1 MASTSLKAVGAIGA
15 AGVTAFS
22 ALTKSALDGVG
33 SLEQNIGGVNKLFED
48 SADIVIKNSKKAFN
62 TAGMSAN
69 EYMENV
75 TGFAAS
81 LVSGLGGDTKK
92 AAEIA
97 DIAIRDMSDNAN
109 TFGSDIESIKNA
121 YQGFAK
127 QNYTML
133 DNLKLGFGGS
143 ADGMAK
149 LINKYGEFDGALEVT
164 AQSVKDVPFDEMI
177 KAIHNAQVEMNIAGT
192 TSKEAADTIQ
202 GSMASAKAAWENFL
216 SGAGSVDDFVS
227 ALTGAVGQ
235 IGKNL
240 VEIVPRLAEG
250 LSQLIEQLGPYI
262 VPMVQELL
270 PALTDG
276 ALALINGLLSNI
288 PVLLPTLTELAIQIV
303 SSIASTIAEN
313 GPEILEGLKG
323 AFESIATSLTTM
335 FPGLQP
341 LVDSFKDIWESA
353 GHLVDAL
360 IPLAESVFPI
370 LVSVAGSV
378 FQAFEKLVSS
388 ISPLIESILPTLN
401 TVIGFLVDHLDG
413 VMAVVTAVV
422 AGFMAFQT
430 VEFVIGFIEGV
441 QTAFAALNL
450 VMSLNPISL
459 IIGLIAALVA
469 AFIYL
474 WNNCDEF
481 RQFWIDLWEGIKETF
496 TSVWDAISGF
506 FTETIPQAWENF
518 KTSLKQGIDNIIE
531 WFVSLP
537 SRIQSFFEELP
548 YKLGEMLG
556 TLIAHIVNFT
566 INTNKFIIEFIAEL
580 FNRAVEFFTTLP
592 QRTAEFVTN
601 LMAKVED
608 LKTKIVNK
616 TKEIIDSVI
625 EWVKTLPERIMVKLT
640 EIKNQVIAFKNLMI
654 NKAKETA
661 DNFVKNLVDGIK
673 ELPDKFKESAHNV
686 VEGFINGIKE
696 KIQSAKDAIKDFADG
711 IFSGFN
717 KNLDIHS
724 PSKKFEWSAEMC
736 LAGFEKPF
744 EGYNPYSALTD
755 GAKATAN
762 SLKASIVGA
771 VGNPAGLDMSGIG
784 GIVKNAL
791 QGMAVMID
799 GRTAGMLLA
808 QPVNEALG
816 TFATRRV

>member
-1 MASTSLKAVGAIGA
+1 MASTSLKAVGAIGT

-164 AQSVKDVPFDEMI
+164 AKSVKDVPFDEMI
-177 KAIHNAQVEMNIAGT
+177 KAIHNAQVAMNIAGT
-192 TSKEAADTIQ
+192 TSKEAADTIE

-388 ISPLIESILPTLN
+388 ISPLVESLLPALN
-401 TVIGFLVDHLDG
+401 SVVAFLVEHMDG
-413 VMAVVTAVV
+413 VLAVVTAVV

-474 WNNCDEF
+474 WNNCDGF
-481 RQFWIDLWEGIKETF
+481 REFWINLWDKVKE
-496 TSVWDAISGF
+496 V
-506 FTETIPQAWENF
+506 
-518 KTSLKQGIDNIIE
+518 
-531 WFVSLP
+531 VS
-537 SRIQSFFEELP
+537 
-548 YKLGEMLG
+548 
-556 TLIAHIVNFT
+556 N
-566 INTNKFIIEFIAEL
+566 
-580 FNRAVEFFTTLP
+580 AVE
-592 QRTAEFVTN
+592 
-601 LMAKVED
+601 
-608 LKTKIVNK
+608 
-616 TKEIIDSVI
+616 SVLN
-625 EWVKTLPERIMVKLT
+625 WVKSLPERIMVKLT

-661 DNFVKNLVDGIK
+661 ENFVKNLVDGIK

-696 KIQSAKDAIKDFADG
+696 KIQSAKDTIKDFADG

-808 QPVNEALG
+808 EPVNNALG

>member
-164 AQSVKDVPFDEMI
+164 AQSVKNVPFDEMI

-192 TSKEAADTIQ
+192 TSKEAADTIE

-360 IPLAESVFPI
+360 IPLAERVFPI

-474 WNNCDEF
+474 WNNCDGFREF
-481 RQFWIDLWEGIKETF
+481 RINLWDKVKE
-496 TSVWDAISGF
+496 V
-506 FTETIPQAWENF
+506 
-518 KTSLKQGIDNIIE
+518 
-531 WFVSLP
+531 V
-537 SRIQSFFEELP
+537 
-548 YKLGEMLG
+548 
-556 TLIAHIVNFT
+556 
-566 INTNKFIIEFIAEL
+566 
-580 FNRAVEFFTTLP
+580 FNAVEFVL
-592 QRTAEFVTN
+592 N
-601 LMAKVED
+601 
-608 LKTKIVNK
+608 
-616 TKEIIDSVI
+616 
-625 EWVKTLPERIMVKLT
+625 WVKSLPGKIKDKLI
-640 EIKNQVIAFKNLMI
+640 EIYNNIINFKNDMTQ
-654 NKAKETA
+654 KAKETA
-661 DNFVKNLVDGIK
+661 ENFVKNLVDGIK

-696 KIQSAKDAIKDFADG
+696 KIQNAKDAIKDFADG

>member
-192 TSKEAADTIQ
+192 TSKEAADTIE

-450 VMSLNPISL
+450 VMMLNPISL

-474 WNNCDEF
+474 WNNCDGF
-481 RQFWIDLWEGIKETF
+481 REFWINLWDKVKE
-496 TSVWDAISGF
+496 V
-506 FTETIPQAWENF
+506 
-518 KTSLKQGIDNIIE
+518 
-531 WFVSLP
+531 V
-537 SRIQSFFEELP
+537 
-548 YKLGEMLG
+548 
-556 TLIAHIVNFT
+556 
-566 INTNKFIIEFIAEL
+566 
-580 FNRAVEFFTTLP
+580 FNAVEFVL
-592 QRTAEFVTN
+592 N
-601 LMAKVED
+601 
-608 LKTKIVNK
+608 
-616 TKEIIDSVI
+616 
-625 EWVKTLPERIMVKLT
+625 WVKSLPGKIKDKLI
-640 EIKNQVIAFKNLMI
+640 EIYNNIINFKNDMTQ
-654 NKAKETA
+654 KAKETA
-661 DNFVKNLVDGIK
+661 ENFVKNLVDGIK

-696 KIQSAKDAIKDFADG
+696 KIQNAKDAIKDFADG

-724 PSKKFEWSAEMC
+724 PSKKFEWSAKMC

-808 QPVNEALG
+808 EPVNNALG

>member
-1 MASTSLKAVGAIGA
+1 MASTSLKAVGAIGT

-164 AQSVKDVPFDEMI
+164 AKSVKDVPFDEMI

-192 TSKEAADTIQ
+192 TSKEAADTIE
-202 GSMASAKAAWENFL
+202 GSMASAKAAWDNFL

-360 IPLAESVFPI
+360 IPLAERVFPI

-388 ISPLIESILPTLN
+388 ISPLVESLLPALN
-401 TVIGFLVDHLDG
+401 SVVAFLVEHMDG
-413 VMAVVTAVV
+413 VLAVVTAVV

-430 VEFVIGFIEGV
+430 VEFIIGFIEGV
-441 QTAFAALNL
+441 QAAFAALNL
-450 VMSLNPISL
+450 VMMLNPISL

-474 WNNCDEF
+474 WNNCDGF
-481 RQFWIDLWEGIKETF
+481 REFWINLWDKVKE
-496 TSVWDAISGF
+496 V
-506 FTETIPQAWENF
+506 
-518 KTSLKQGIDNIIE
+518 
-531 WFVSLP
+531 VS
-537 SRIQSFFEELP
+537 
-548 YKLGEMLG
+548 
-556 TLIAHIVNFT
+556 N
-566 INTNKFIIEFIAEL
+566 
-580 FNRAVEFFTTLP
+580 AVEFVL
-592 QRTAEFVTN
+592 N
-601 LMAKVED
+601 
-608 LKTKIVNK
+608 
-616 TKEIIDSVI
+616 
-625 EWVKTLPERIMVKLT
+625 WVKSLPGKIKDKLI
-640 EIKNQVIAFKNLMI
+640 EIYNNIINFKNDMTQ
-654 NKAKETA
+654 KAKETA
-661 DNFVKNLVDGIK
+661 ENFVKNLVNGIK

-696 KIQSAKDAIKDFADG
+696 KIQNAKDAIKDFADG

-744 EGYNPYSALTD
+744 DGYNPYSALTD

-808 QPVNEALG
+808 EPVNNALG

>member
-22 ALTKSALDGVG
+22 ALSKSALDGVG

-164 AQSVKDVPFDEMI
+164 AKSVKDVPFDEMI

-192 TSKEAADTIQ
+192 TSKEAADTIE
-202 GSMASAKAAWENFL
+202 GSMASAKAAWDNFL

-360 IPLAESVFPI
+360 IPLAVSVFPI

-388 ISPLIESILPTLN
+388 ISPLVESLLPALN
-401 TVIGFLVDHLDG
+401 SVVAFLVEHMDG
-413 VMAVVTAVV
+413 VLAVVTAVV

-474 WNNCDEF
+474 WNNCDGF
-481 RQFWIDLWEGIKETF
+481 REFWINLWDKVKE
-496 TSVWDAISGF
+496 V
-506 FTETIPQAWENF
+506 
-518 KTSLKQGIDNIIE
+518 
-531 WFVSLP
+531 VS
-537 SRIQSFFEELP
+537 
-548 YKLGEMLG
+548 
-556 TLIAHIVNFT
+556 N
-566 INTNKFIIEFIAEL
+566 
-580 FNRAVEFFTTLP
+580 AVEFVL
-592 QRTAEFVTN
+592 N
-601 LMAKVED
+601 L
-608 LKTKIVNK
+608 
-616 TKEIIDSVI
+616 
-625 EWVKTLPERIMVKLT
+625 VKSLPERIMVKLT

-661 DNFVKNLVDGIK
+661 ENFVKNLVDGIK

-808 QPVNEALG
+808 EPVNNALG

>member
-1 MASTSLKAVGAIGA
+1 MASTSLKAVGAIGT

-109 TFGSDIESIKNA
+109 TFGTDIESIKNA

-164 AQSVKDVPFDEMI
+164 AKSVKDVPFDEMI

-192 TSKEAADTIQ
+192 TSKEAADTIE

-441 QTAFAALNL
+441 QAAFAALNL

-474 WNNCDEF
+474 WNNCDGF
-481 RQFWIDLWEGIKETF
+481 REFWINLWDKVKE
-496 TSVWDAISGF
+496 V
-506 FTETIPQAWENF
+506 
-518 KTSLKQGIDNIIE
+518 
-531 WFVSLP
+531 VS
-537 SRIQSFFEELP
+537 
-548 YKLGEMLG
+548 
-556 TLIAHIVNFT
+556 N
-566 INTNKFIIEFIAEL
+566 
-580 FNRAVEFFTTLP
+580 AVE
-592 QRTAEFVTN
+592 
-601 LMAKVED
+601 
-608 LKTKIVNK
+608 
-616 TKEIIDSVI
+616 SVLN
-625 EWVKTLPERIMVKLT
+625 WVKSLPERIMVKLT

-661 DNFVKNLVDGIK
+661 ENFVKNLVDGIK

-696 KIQSAKDAIKDFADG
+696 KIQNAKDAIKDFADG

-724 PSKKFEWSAEMC
+724 PSKKFEWSAKMC

-808 QPVNEALG
+808 EPVNNALG

>member
-1 MASTSLKAVGAIGA
+1 MASTSLKAVGAIGT

-164 AQSVKDVPFDEMI
+164 AKSVKDVPFDEMI

-192 TSKEAADTIQ
+192 TSKEAADTIE

-360 IPLAESVFPI
+360 IPLAERVFPI

-388 ISPLIESILPTLN
+388 ISPLVESLLPALN
-401 TVIGFLVDHLDG
+401 SVVAFLVEHMDG
-413 VMAVVTAVV
+413 VLAVVTAVV

-441 QTAFAALNL
+441 QAAFAALNL
-450 VMSLNPISL
+450 VMMLNPISL

-474 WNNCDEF
+474 WNNCDGF
-481 RQFWIDLWEGIKETF
+481 REFWINLWDKVKEVVSNAVEYVLNWVKSLPGKIKDKLIE
-496 TSVWDAISGF
+496 IYNN
-506 FTETIPQAWENF
+506 IINF
-518 KTSLKQGIDNIIE
+518 KNDMTQ
-531 WFVSLP
+531 
-537 SRIQSFFEELP
+537 
-548 YKLGEMLG
+548 
-556 TLIAHIVNFT
+556 
-566 INTNKFIIEFIAEL
+566 
-580 FNRAVEFFTTLP
+580 
-592 QRTAEFVTN
+592 
-601 LMAKVED
+601 
-608 LKTKIVNK
+608 
-616 TKEIIDSVI
+616 
-625 EWVKTLPERIMVKLT
+625 
-640 EIKNQVIAFKNLMI
+640 
-654 NKAKETA
+654 KAKETA
-661 DNFVKNLVDGIK
+661 ENFVKNLVNGIK

-696 KIQSAKDAIKDFADG
+696 KIQSAKDTIKDFADG

-744 EGYNPYSALTD
+744 DGYNPYSALTD

-808 QPVNEALG
+808 EPVNNALG

>member
-1 MASTSLKAVGAIGA
+1 MASTSLKAVGAIGT

-192 TSKEAADTIQ
+192 TSKEAADTIE

-430 VEFVIGFIEGV
+430 VEFVIGFIDGV

-450 VMSLNPISL
+450 VMMLNPISL

-474 WNNCDEF
+474 WNNCDGF
-481 RQFWIDLWEGIKETF
+481 REFWINLWDKVKE
-496 TSVWDAISGF
+496 V
-506 FTETIPQAWENF
+506 
-518 KTSLKQGIDNIIE
+518 
-531 WFVSLP
+531 V
-537 SRIQSFFEELP
+537 
-548 YKLGEMLG
+548 
-556 TLIAHIVNFT
+556 
-566 INTNKFIIEFIAEL
+566 
-580 FNRAVEFFTTLP
+580 FNAVEFVL
-592 QRTAEFVTN
+592 N
-601 LMAKVED
+601 
-608 LKTKIVNK
+608 
-616 TKEIIDSVI
+616 
-625 EWVKTLPERIMVKLT
+625 WVKSLPGKIKDKLI
-640 EIKNQVIAFKNLMI
+640 EIYNNIINFKNDMTQ
-654 NKAKETA
+654 KAKETA
-661 DNFVKNLVDGIK
+661 ENFVKNLVDGIK

-696 KIQSAKDAIKDFADG
+696 KIQNAKDAIKDFADG

-724 PSKKFEWSAEMC
+724 PSKKFEWSAKMC

-808 QPVNEALG
+808 EPVNNALG

>member
-48 SADIVIKNSKKAFN
+48 SADIVVKNSKKAFN

-192 TSKEAADTIQ
+192 TSKEAADTIE

-313 GPEILEGLKG
+313 GHEILEGLKG

-360 IPLAESVFPI
+360 MPLAESVFPI

-441 QTAFAALNL
+441 QAAFAALNL
-450 VMSLNPISL
+450 VMMLNPISL

-474 WNNCDEF
+474 WNNCDGF
-481 RQFWIDLWEGIKETF
+481 REFWINLWDKVKE
-496 TSVWDAISGF
+496 V
-506 FTETIPQAWENF
+506 
-518 KTSLKQGIDNIIE
+518 
-531 WFVSLP
+531 VS
-537 SRIQSFFEELP
+537 
-548 YKLGEMLG
+548 
-556 TLIAHIVNFT
+556 N
-566 INTNKFIIEFIAEL
+566 
-580 FNRAVEFFTTLP
+580 AVEFVL
-592 QRTAEFVTN
+592 N
-601 LMAKVED
+601 
-608 LKTKIVNK
+608 
-616 TKEIIDSVI
+616 
-625 EWVKTLPERIMVKLT
+625 WVKSLPEKIKEKLI
-640 EIKNQVIAFKNLMI
+640 EIYNNIINFKNDMTQ
-654 NKAKETA
+654 KAKETA
-661 DNFVKNLVDGIK
+661 ENFVKNLVDGIK

-696 KIQSAKDAIKDFADG
+696 KIQNAKDAIKDFADG

-724 PSKKFEWSAEMC
+724 PSKKFEWSAKMC

-808 QPVNEALG
+808 EPVNNALG

>member
-1 MASTSLKAVGAIGA
+1 MASTSLKAVGAIGT

-164 AQSVKDVPFDEMI
+164 AKSVKDVPFDEMI

-192 TSKEAADTIQ
+192 TSKEAADTIE

-360 IPLAESVFPI
+360 IPLAERVFPI

-388 ISPLIESILPTLN
+388 ISPLVESLLPALN
-401 TVIGFLVDHLDG
+401 SVVAFLVEHMDG
-413 VMAVVTAVV
+413 VLAVVTAVV

-441 QTAFAALNL
+441 QAAFAALNL
-450 VMSLNPISL
+450 VMMLNPISL

-474 WNNCDEF
+474 WNNCDGF
-481 RQFWIDLWEGIKETF
+481 REFWINLWDKVKE
-496 TSVWDAISGF
+496 V
-506 FTETIPQAWENF
+506 
-518 KTSLKQGIDNIIE
+518 
-531 WFVSLP
+531 VS
-537 SRIQSFFEELP
+537 
-548 YKLGEMLG
+548 
-556 TLIAHIVNFT
+556 N
-566 INTNKFIIEFIAEL
+566 
-580 FNRAVEFFTTLP
+580 AVEFVL
-592 QRTAEFVTN
+592 N
-601 LMAKVED
+601 
-608 LKTKIVNK
+608 
-616 TKEIIDSVI
+616 
-625 EWVKTLPERIMVKLT
+625 WVKSLPEKIKDKLI
-640 EIKNQVIAFKNLMI
+640 EIYNNIINFKNDMTQ
-654 NKAKETA
+654 KAKETA
-661 DNFVKNLVDGIK
+661 ENFVKNLVDGIK

-724 PSKKFEWSAEMC
+724 PSKKFEWSAKMC

-791 QGMAVMID
+791 QGMAVVID

-808 QPVNEALG
+808 EPVNNALG

>member
-360 IPLAESVFPI
+360 IPLAENVFPI

-450 VMSLNPISL
+450 VMMLNPISL

-474 WNNCDEF
+474 WNNCDGF
-481 RQFWIDLWEGIKETF
+481 REFWINLWDKVKE
-496 TSVWDAISGF
+496 V
-506 FTETIPQAWENF
+506 
-518 KTSLKQGIDNIIE
+518 
-531 WFVSLP
+531 V
-537 SRIQSFFEELP
+537 
-548 YKLGEMLG
+548 
-556 TLIAHIVNFT
+556 
-566 INTNKFIIEFIAEL
+566 
-580 FNRAVEFFTTLP
+580 FNAVEFVL
-592 QRTAEFVTN
+592 N
-601 LMAKVED
+601 
-608 LKTKIVNK
+608 
-616 TKEIIDSVI
+616 
-625 EWVKTLPERIMVKLT
+625 WVKSLSGKIKDKLI
-640 EIKNQVIAFKNLMI
+640 EIYNNIINFKNDMTQ
-654 NKAKETA
+654 KAKETA
-661 DNFVKNLVDGIK
+661 ENFVKNLVDGIK

-696 KIQSAKDAIKDFADG
+696 KIQNAKDAIKDFADG

-724 PSKKFEWSAEMC
+724 PSKKFEWSAKMC

-744 EGYNPYSALTD
+744 DGYNPYSALTD

-771 VGNPAGLDMSGIG
+771 VGNPAGLDMSSIG

-808 QPVNEALG
+808 EPVNNALG

>member
-1 MASTSLKAVGAIGA
+1 MASTSLKAVGAIGT

-22 ALTKSALDGVG
+22 ALTKSAIDGVG

-48 SADIVIKNSKKAFN
+48 SADIVITNSKKAFN

-164 AQSVKDVPFDEMI
+164 AKSVKDVPFDEMI

-192 TSKEAADTIQ
+192 TSKEAADTIE
-202 GSMASAKAAWENFL
+202 GSMASAKAAWDNFL

-413 VMAVVTAVV
+413 VMTVVTAVV

-441 QTAFAALNL
+441 QAAFAALNL
-450 VMSLNPISL
+450 VMMLNPISL

-474 WNNCDEF
+474 WNNCDGF
-481 RQFWIDLWEGIKETF
+481 REFWINLWDKVKE
-496 TSVWDAISGF
+496 V
-506 FTETIPQAWENF
+506 
-518 KTSLKQGIDNIIE
+518 
-531 WFVSLP
+531 V
-537 SRIQSFFEELP
+537 
-548 YKLGEMLG
+548 
-556 TLIAHIVNFT
+556 
-566 INTNKFIIEFIAEL
+566 
-580 FNRAVEFFTTLP
+580 FNAVEFVL
-592 QRTAEFVTN
+592 N
-601 LMAKVED
+601 
-608 LKTKIVNK
+608 
-616 TKEIIDSVI
+616 
-625 EWVKTLPERIMVKLT
+625 WVKSLPEKIKDKLI
-640 EIKNQVIAFKNLMI
+640 EIYNNIINFKNDMTQ
-654 NKAKETA
+654 KAKETA
-661 DNFVKNLVDGIK
+661 ENFVKNLVDGIK
-673 ELPDKFKESAHNV
+673 GLPDKFKESAHNV

-724 PSKKFEWSAEMC
+724 PSKKFEWSAKMC

-808 QPVNEALG
+808 EPVNNALG

>member
-164 AQSVKDVPFDEMI
+164 AKSVKDVPFDEMI

-192 TSKEAADTIQ
+192 TSKEAADTIE

-441 QTAFAALNL
+441 QAAFAALNL

-474 WNNCDEF
+474 WNNCDGF
-481 RQFWIDLWEGIKETF
+481 REFWINLWDKVKE
-496 TSVWDAISGF
+496 V
-506 FTETIPQAWENF
+506 
-518 KTSLKQGIDNIIE
+518 
-531 WFVSLP
+531 VS
-537 SRIQSFFEELP
+537 
-548 YKLGEMLG
+548 
-556 TLIAHIVNFT
+556 N
-566 INTNKFIIEFIAEL
+566 
-580 FNRAVEFFTTLP
+580 AVESVL
-592 QRTAEFVTN
+592 N
-601 LMAKVED
+601 W
-608 LKTKIVNK
+608 VN
-616 TKEIIDSVI
+616 S
-625 EWVKTLPERIMVKLT
+625 LPERIMVKLT

-661 DNFVKNLVDGIK
+661 ENFVKNLVDGIK

-696 KIQSAKDAIKDFADG
+696 KIQSAKDTIKDFADG

-808 QPVNEALG
+808 EPVNNALG

>member
-1 MASTSLKAVGAIGA
+1 MASTSLKAVGAIGT

-164 AQSVKDVPFDEMI
+164 AKSVKDVPFDEMI

-192 TSKEAADTIQ
+192 TSKEAADTIE

-388 ISPLIESILPTLN
+388 ISPLVESLLPALN
-401 TVIGFLVDHLDG
+401 SVVAFLVEHMDG
-413 VMAVVTAVV
+413 VLAVVTAVV

-474 WNNCDEF
+474 WNNCDGF
-481 RQFWIDLWEGIKETF
+481 REFWINLWDKVKEVVSNAVEYVLNWVKSLPGKIKDKLIE
-496 TSVWDAISGF
+496 IYNN
-506 FTETIPQAWENF
+506 IINF
-518 KTSLKQGIDNIIE
+518 KNDMTQ
-531 WFVSLP
+531 
-537 SRIQSFFEELP
+537 
-548 YKLGEMLG
+548 
-556 TLIAHIVNFT
+556 
-566 INTNKFIIEFIAEL
+566 
-580 FNRAVEFFTTLP
+580 
-592 QRTAEFVTN
+592 
-601 LMAKVED
+601 
-608 LKTKIVNK
+608 
-616 TKEIIDSVI
+616 
-625 EWVKTLPERIMVKLT
+625 
-640 EIKNQVIAFKNLMI
+640 
-654 NKAKETA
+654 KAKETA
-661 DNFVKNLVDGIK
+661 ENFVKNLVDGIK

-696 KIQSAKDAIKDFADG
+696 KIQNAKDAIKDFADG

-724 PSKKFEWSAEMC
+724 PSKKFEWSAKMC

-808 QPVNEALG
+808 EPVNNALG

>member
-1 MASTSLKAVGAIGA
+1 MASTSLKAVGAIGT

-164 AQSVKDVPFDEMI
+164 AKSVKDVPFDEMI

-192 TSKEAADTIQ
+192 TSKEAADTIE

-441 QTAFAALNL
+441 QAAFAALNL
-450 VMSLNPISL
+450 VMMLNPISL

-474 WNNCDEF
+474 WNNCDGF
-481 RQFWIDLWEGIKETF
+481 REFWINLWDKVKE
-496 TSVWDAISGF
+496 V
-506 FTETIPQAWENF
+506 
-518 KTSLKQGIDNIIE
+518 
-531 WFVSLP
+531 VS
-537 SRIQSFFEELP
+537 
-548 YKLGEMLG
+548 
-556 TLIAHIVNFT
+556 N
-566 INTNKFIIEFIAEL
+566 
-580 FNRAVEFFTTLP
+580 AVEFVL
-592 QRTAEFVTN
+592 N
-601 LMAKVED
+601 L
-608 LKTKIVNK
+608 
-616 TKEIIDSVI
+616 
-625 EWVKTLPERIMVKLT
+625 VKSLPERIMVKLT

-661 DNFVKNLVDGIK
+661 ENFVKNLVDGIK

-696 KIQSAKDAIKDFADG
+696 KIQSAKDTIKDFADG

-808 QPVNEALG
+808 EPVNNALG

>member
-1 MASTSLKAVGAIGA
+1 MASTSLKAVGAIGT

-164 AQSVKDVPFDEMI
+164 AKSVKDVPFDEMI

-192 TSKEAADTIQ
+192 TSKEAADTIE

-360 IPLAESVFPI
+360 IPLAERVFPI

-388 ISPLIESILPTLN
+388 ISPLVESLLPALN
-401 TVIGFLVDHLDG
+401 SVVAFLVEHMDG
-413 VMAVVTAVV
+413 VLAVVTAVV

-441 QTAFAALNL
+441 QAAFAALNL

-474 WNNCDEF
+474 WNNCDGF
-481 RQFWIDLWEGIKETF
+481 REFWINLWDKVKEVVSNAVEYVLNWVKSLPGKIKDKLIE
-496 TSVWDAISGF
+496 IYNN
-506 FTETIPQAWENF
+506 IINF
-518 KTSLKQGIDNIIE
+518 KNDMTQ
-531 WFVSLP
+531 
-537 SRIQSFFEELP
+537 
-548 YKLGEMLG
+548 
-556 TLIAHIVNFT
+556 
-566 INTNKFIIEFIAEL
+566 
-580 FNRAVEFFTTLP
+580 
-592 QRTAEFVTN
+592 
-601 LMAKVED
+601 
-608 LKTKIVNK
+608 
-616 TKEIIDSVI
+616 
-625 EWVKTLPERIMVKLT
+625 
-640 EIKNQVIAFKNLMI
+640 
-654 NKAKETA
+654 KAKETA
-661 DNFVKNLVDGIK
+661 ENFVKNLVNGIK

-696 KIQSAKDAIKDFADG
+696 KIQSAKDTIKDFADG

-744 EGYNPYSALTD
+744 DGYNPYSALTD

-808 QPVNEALG
+808 EPVNNALG

>member
-164 AQSVKDVPFDEMI
+164 AKSVKDVPFDEMI

-192 TSKEAADTIQ
+192 TSKEAADTIE

-360 IPLAESVFPI
+360 IPLAERVFPI

-388 ISPLIESILPTLN
+388 ISPLVESLLPALN
-401 TVIGFLVDHLDG
+401 SVVAFLVEHMDG
-413 VMAVVTAVV
+413 VLAVVTAVV

-441 QTAFAALNL
+441 QAAFAALNL
-450 VMSLNPISL
+450 VMMLNPISL

-474 WNNCDEF
+474 WNNCDGF
-481 RQFWIDLWEGIKETF
+481 REFWINLWDKVKE
-496 TSVWDAISGF
+496 V
-506 FTETIPQAWENF
+506 
-518 KTSLKQGIDNIIE
+518 
-531 WFVSLP
+531 VS
-537 SRIQSFFEELP
+537 
-548 YKLGEMLG
+548 
-556 TLIAHIVNFT
+556 N
-566 INTNKFIIEFIAEL
+566 
-580 FNRAVEFFTTLP
+580 AVEFVL
-592 QRTAEFVTN
+592 N
-601 LMAKVED
+601 
-608 LKTKIVNK
+608 
-616 TKEIIDSVI
+616 
-625 EWVKTLPERIMVKLT
+625 WVKSLPGKIKDKLI
-640 EIKNQVIAFKNLMI
+640 EIYNNIINFKNDMTQ
-654 NKAKETA
+654 KAKETA
-661 DNFVKNLVDGIK
+661 ENFVKNLVDGIK

-696 KIQSAKDAIKDFADG
+696 KIQNAKDAIKDFADG

>member
-1 MASTSLKAVGAIGA
+1 MASTSLKAVGAIGT

-48 SADIVIKNSKKAFN
+48 SADIVVKNSKKAFN

-127 QNYTML
+127 GQYQLL

-192 TSKEAADTIQ
+192 TSKEAADTIE

-360 IPLAESVFPI
+360 IPLAERVFPI

-441 QTAFAALNL
+441 QAAFAALNL
-450 VMSLNPISL
+450 VMMLNPISL

-474 WNNCDEF
+474 WNNCDGF
-481 RQFWIDLWEGIKETF
+481 REFWINLWDKVKE
-496 TSVWDAISGF
+496 V
-506 FTETIPQAWENF
+506 
-518 KTSLKQGIDNIIE
+518 
-531 WFVSLP
+531 V
-537 SRIQSFFEELP
+537 
-548 YKLGEMLG
+548 
-556 TLIAHIVNFT
+556 
-566 INTNKFIIEFIAEL
+566 
-580 FNRAVEFFTTLP
+580 FNAVEFVL
-592 QRTAEFVTN
+592 N
-601 LMAKVED
+601 
-608 LKTKIVNK
+608 
-616 TKEIIDSVI
+616 
-625 EWVKTLPERIMVKLT
+625 WVKSLPGKIKDKLI
-640 EIKNQVIAFKNLMI
+640 EIYNNIINFKNDMTQ
-654 NKAKETA
+654 KAKETA
-661 DNFVKNLVDGIK
+661 ENFVKNLVDGIK

-696 KIQSAKDAIKDFADG
+696 KIQNAKDAIKDFADG

-724 PSKKFEWSAEMC
+724 PSKKFEWSAKMC

-808 QPVNEALG
+808 EPVNNALG

>member
-1 MASTSLKAVGAIGA
+1 MASTSLKAVGAIGT

-164 AQSVKDVPFDEMI
+164 AKSVKDVPFDEMI

-192 TSKEAADTIQ
+192 TSKEAADTIE

-388 ISPLIESILPTLN
+388 ISPLVESLLPALN
-401 TVIGFLVDHLDG
+401 SVVAFLVEHMDG
-413 VMAVVTAVV
+413 VLAVVTAVV

-441 QTAFAALNL
+441 QAAFAALNL
-450 VMSLNPISL
+450 VMMLNPISL

-474 WNNCDEF
+474 WNNCDGF
-481 RQFWIDLWEGIKETF
+481 REFWINLWDKVKE
-496 TSVWDAISGF
+496 V
-506 FTETIPQAWENF
+506 
-518 KTSLKQGIDNIIE
+518 
-531 WFVSLP
+531 VS
-537 SRIQSFFEELP
+537 
-548 YKLGEMLG
+548 
-556 TLIAHIVNFT
+556 N
-566 INTNKFIIEFIAEL
+566 
-580 FNRAVEFFTTLP
+580 AVEFVL
-592 QRTAEFVTN
+592 N
-601 LMAKVED
+601 
-608 LKTKIVNK
+608 
-616 TKEIIDSVI
+616 
-625 EWVKTLPERIMVKLT
+625 WVKSLPGKIKDKLI
-640 EIKNQVIAFKNLMI
+640 EIYNNIINFKNDMTQ
-654 NKAKETA
+654 KAKETA
-661 DNFVKNLVDGIK
+661 ENFVKNLVDGIK

-696 KIQSAKDAIKDFADG
+696 KIQNAKDAIKDFADG

-724 PSKKFEWSAEMC
+724 PSKKFEWSAKMC

-808 QPVNEALG
+808 EPVNNALG